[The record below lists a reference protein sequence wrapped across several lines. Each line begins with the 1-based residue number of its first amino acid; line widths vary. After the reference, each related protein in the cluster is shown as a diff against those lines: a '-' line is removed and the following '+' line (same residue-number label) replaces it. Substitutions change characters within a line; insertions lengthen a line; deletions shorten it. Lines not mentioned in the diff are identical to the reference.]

1 MPRLKGCAM
10 KRLRPSPGRPSPGRR
25 VPSPCSPPSGP
36 SASSPAP
43 RAPGARLPLGLRGSH
58 LPSPA
63 PLPFVAVLVLFIPAA
78 WGICRACERTGL
90 LEEDSDPSWIV
101 IDEAAGL
108 GVALLPFAFA
118 PSPAAAVFAFV
129 LFRAF
134 DAAKPPSSRTPSAPP
149 VQWASSWMTSSPE
162 RSPLSACGCSPP
174 LLAAF
179 ALPA

>member
-1 MPRLKGCAM
+1 M
-10 KRLRPSPGRPSPGRR
+10 
-25 VPSPCSPPSGP
+25 
-36 SASSPAP
+36 
-43 RAPGARLPLGLRGSH
+43 
-58 LPSPA
+58 
-63 PLPFVAVLVLFIPAA
+63 
-78 WGICRACERTGL
+78 
-90 LEEDSDPSWIV
+90 EEDSDPSWIV

-134 DAAKPPSSRTPSAPP
+134 DAAKPPPVSHAERAPGAMG
-149 VQWASSWMTSSPE
+149 VLLDDLVAGALAALGVWLLTA
-162 RSPLSACGCSPP
+162 